1 MFIKNLK
8 RKWSSKPTTPITI
21 TPQLYLALYARLKY
35 PNTYHYALH
44 VSSSEGVSSPSIRT
58 MKYHC
63 KNIIAVTEGTVSIPW
78 VYEAVKID
86 PESDPRIVVRVLLGD
101 VSHIDMVDSLLEAVP
116 VGEGRKEDFNCVSW
130 VKDAL
135 LRLDQ
140 AGVISRGDVSGWESV
155 ERTAL
160 DYVTEKKQQ
169 GRFESGWEAPT
180 SIMELSSNKQQR
192 RHNHIFSRNSKHVSL
207 TAHHDRPPWASRSHL
222 DTMHYDTPL
231 PSRHVRPY
239 WPVVTGATPEL
250 SLFGVYMGGQ
260 LLSCLALVVIEGER
274 KGNAWGPIG
283 FPTIWATS
291 WVFIPFGF
299 VQPVHNL
306 VHVLFS
312 RIGRAKGQA
321 DANAISANAKRIALL
336 PVSLTLGYIIP
347 SFVVC
352 LPSPEVVSHHS
363 RQGFLIA
370 WQFFAIWTA
379 VSQFILTGLVS
390 DNKINRLLGIGE
402 SPQRKAATALRYT
415 YNFVLVVTGLTHSLI
430 LVFGLCHA
438 FIQSYSPETAN
449 QLHPLL
455 IFQPISPF
463 LNEKLDAFERGILS
477 LLQHDTYFAGAS
489 SLIWALYLYSNVKP
503 GVTFAAL
510 VGKATVFTVLFGPC
524 GAALAVMKERDETV
538 FADSTDSV
546 TPKKQN

>member
-1 MFIKNLK
+1 MSIL
-8 RKWSSKPTTPITI
+8 RLPTI
-21 TPQLYLALYARLKY
+21 
-35 PNTYHYALH
+35 
-44 VSSSEGVSSPSIRT
+44 
-58 MKYHC
+58 
-63 KNIIAVTEGTVSIPW
+63 
-78 VYEAVKID
+78 
-86 PESDPRIVVRVLLGD
+86 VLLGLIATASIPCIMILHFRVGTFD
-101 VSHIDMVDSLLEAVP
+101 LIESISQKAPHLLLGGPAVLRTVYSHIGPL
-116 VGEGRKEDFNCVSW
+116 
-130 VKDAL
+130 DAL
-135 LRLDQ
+135 L
-140 AGVISRGDVSGWESV
+140 
-155 ERTAL
+155 
-160 DYVTEKKQQ
+160 
-169 GRFESGWEAPT
+169 T
-180 SIMELSSNKQQR
+180 SLIP
-192 RHNHIFSRNSKHVSL
+192 FF
-207 TAHHDRPPWASRSHL
+207 
-222 DTMHYDTPL
+222 
-231 PSRHVRPY
+231 
-239 WPVVTGATPEL
+239 WPVVTGAMPEL

-274 KGNAWGPIG
+274 EGNAWGPIG

-312 RIGRAKGQA
+312 RLGRGKGQV

-363 RQGFLIA
+363 RQGFLAA

-379 VSQFILTGLVS
+379 VSQFILTKLVS
-390 DNKINRLLGIGE
+390 DNKINRLLGTGE

-415 YNFVLVVTGLTHSLI
+415 YNFVLAVTGLTHSLI
-430 LVFGLCHA
+430 LVVVLCYA
-438 FIQSYSPETAN
+438 LIQSYSPITAD

-455 IFQPISPF
+455 VFQPISPF
-463 LNEKLDAFERGILS
+463 SNEKLEAFERGILS

-489 SLIWALYLYSNVKP
+489 SLVWALYLYSNVTP
-503 GVTFAAL
+503 HATFAML

-524 GAALAVMKERDETV
+524 GAALAVMKERDEVV
-538 FADSTDSV
+538 FADSGESD